1 LEEPTVYLR
10 VDNDDTRH
18 YGAMYYDE
26 VAAICKANHHA
37 HEIIVTSRKRKF
49 YLDFDS
55 DVSDDGRLPKEHQR
69 AFEELQA

>member
-1 LEEPTVYLR
+1 
-10 VDNDDTRH
+10 
-18 YGAMYYDE
+18 MYYDE